1 MKWPWNKI
9 ERELKREALVTSA
22 RDARAF
28 WTDFDARARLRRQES
43 TVPVKLPMI
52 YGWSLA
58 TACATLLLVTTG
70 VFMMRGRGETG
81 GSTINS
87 FDIGVNY
94 RAAVVTQGGDRQA
107 AMLWVMDM
115 DAGAPQKETQ

>member
-22 RDARAF
+22 HDARAF

-43 TVPVKLPMI
+43 PEPAKLPLI

-58 TACATLLLVTTG
+58 TACATLLLVTG
-70 VFMMRGRGETG
+70 VFMMRGHGEAG

-94 RAAVVTQGGDRQA
+94 RAAVVTQGGDKQA

-115 DAGAPQKETQ
+115 DAGAPQKETL